1 MSTTFLRLSLLIGFL
16 LLPGINLVAQ
26 EEGQEPA
33 AAEQP
38 DDLLQEWDRLIYVP
52 FRELKD
58 VFDNQKSSAVI
69 PYEEYMQLMKV
80 YLESRNTQQASPDAV
95 ITAAAYEAA
104 VEGDVVRIKATL
116 DINLVKTDGVKTDG
130 WKTLVLPFGNC
141 AVGSIDNQDED
152 CLLKGR
158 GNGQYDL
165 WLKGSGSK
173 TVVVNLLT
181 AVTRS
186 PEHQSFSIHCP
197 ATAIGNLK
205 VTIPKAD
212 QQVSILP
219 LQILLPGENEEPA
232 EEDETATVVNASLAS
247 TNRFEVRWN
256 PKASS
261 KPVMDLL
268 ASVQNATHVKIEP
281 GLIQTTTQLTYEVLR
296 GELTEATVIVPKDAR
311 IIDVAATKGQIRS
324 WDVVD
329 SKDKQNGQTLKLT
342 LLNSISDQFAVT
354 IETEQ
359 DLSGEQVSLLGQS
372 TDGKVHGIHAQEV
385 IRETGILTV
394 TTDPTL
400 TATAKEMS
408 GIKRTRQATESSLEQ
423 QAWSF
428 TGQSGQLILNVNPV
442 KPRLLADQ
450 SASLVFDDDQIR
462 LSSKITYTIEKAGVF
477 QLAIKYPEDLVIDS
491 VRADGMTEF
500 KSDENAGLLTLSL
513 AQKRIGKITVDL
525 QGHRPFDS
533 TVALESV
540 PLPFVSAEGVERE
553 EGNVRILAP
562 PFLDVITIEDSV
574 EGLFP
579 DQEVSSQRSGRAVVV
594 SAWKYSQKPVA
605 LSVRT
610 SPRSAQIS
618 STVATTAKI
627 EPNVV
632 AMNSTI
638 TFDVKNAG
646 IDTFRISVP
655 EAIAADVRFRT
666 LNGRQSI
673 QQRNQADAVDGKVI
687 WTLVLQSE
695 VIGKVP
701 FAVDWEIPI
710 ATQDEDDEENEDS
723 EEAKKTEFS
732 IIVPDVIAPFEDGAE
747 GRRDVTMTG
756 VTGELRL
763 LRHDSLSVSAAAIDD
778 SMEAIDVREL
788 RLMPTSGYLAF
799 RYFEQPAST
808 NVQVT
813 RHEIQEVV
821 KTVVSKAAIEV
832 VTDKQRLANYLCQYE
847 ITSSE
852 RQRLRVD
859 LPANAELQAPLLNSA
874 RTTFEAAEDVEPET
888 GWTAYYVNV
897 GRKST
902 SDQAFV
908 LTLQFRCPITEEN
921 KFPFQ
926 GQGGKQVL
934 RLPGLTSADEAV
946 VVQETRLA
954 VYHPEKIAL
963 VGDANHWKFTGTP
976 DFNVMNPLVSSNAV
990 NEAGQLR
997 NWIKSA
1003 PQATDFARQGHV
1015 SVYRALGH
1023 QPAIKATWWNR
1034 PFLVGMISG
1043 AIFLIGLILRRTSWE
1058 NRLSI
1063 LVLVAL
1069 AVGIWSLQDKSET
1082 MQFLTAAI
1090 PGLAAVAVIWIIG
1103 AFRRLTPSARKTDPP
1118 SDDTPPGD
1126 SKPTPSGHSPNKKTQ
1141 PVATPTVTATATSA
1155 KSTTTATTLPPGAV
1169 SPSPDV
1175 SRLMD
1180 DMMGGK

>member
-1 MSTTFLRLSLLIGFL
+1 MSTTFWRLCLLFTFL
-16 LLPGINLVAQ
+16 ALPTTTAVAQ
-26 EEGQEPA
+26 DE
-33 AAEQP
+33 AEQPAEEVKEP

-52 FRELKD
+52 FQELKD

-69 PYEEYMQLMKV
+69 PYAEYMELMKI
-80 YLESRNTQQASPDAV
+80 YLESRTVQQASPDAV
-95 ITAAAYEAA
+95 ITSAAYEAA

-116 DINLVKTDGVKTDG
+116 EINLVEEDG
-130 WKTLVLPFGNC
+130 WKTLNLPFGNC
-141 AVGSIDNQDED
+141 AIGSIDNRADD

-165 WLKGSGSK
+165 WLQGSGSK

-181 AVTRS
+181 AVVRS
-186 PEHQSFSIHCP
+186 PEHQSFSINCP
-197 ATAIGNLK
+197 ATAIGTLK
-205 VTIPKAD
+205 VTIPKAE

-219 LQILLPGENEEPA
+219 LQILLPNEDKEAA
-232 EEDETATVVNASLAS
+232 EEDVASTVVNASLAS

-268 ASVQNATHVKIEP
+268 ASVQNSIRVKIEP
-281 GLIQTTTQLTYEVLR
+281 GLIQTTANLTYEVLR
-296 GELTEATVIVPKDAR
+296 GELTEALVVVPKDAR

-324 WDVVD
+324 WDVVE
-329 SKDKQNGQTLKLT
+329 SKKEQNGQTLKLT
-342 LLNSISDQFAVT
+342 LLNPISDQFAVT

-359 DLSGEQVSLLGQS
+359 DLVGQNVSLLGKS
-372 TDGKVHGIHAQEV
+372 TGGNVHGIHALEV
-385 IRETGILTV
+385 IRETGVLTV
-394 TTDPTL
+394 STDSTL

-408 GIKRTRQATESSLEQ
+408 GIKRTRQATKSSLEQ

-428 TGQSGQLILNVNPV
+428 TGQTGRLVLNVAPV
-442 KPRLLADQ
+442 KPRLLANQ
-450 SASLVFDDDQIR
+450 SASIIFDDDRIR

-477 QLAIKYPEDLVIDS
+477 QLAIKYPEDLAIDS

-500 KSDENAGLLTLSL
+500 KSDENSGLLTLSL

-540 PLPFVSAEGVERE
+540 SLPFFDAEGVERE
-553 EGNVRILAP
+553 EGNIRILAP

-574 EGLFP
+574 SGMFP
-579 DQEVSSQRSGRAVVV
+579 DQEASAQRYRGVVV
-594 SAWKYSQKPVA
+594 ASAWKYSQKPVA

-610 SPRSAQIS
+610 SPRSAQIAA
-618 STVATTAKI
+618 TVATTASI

-655 EAIAADVRFRT
+655 AAIAADVRFRS
-666 LNGRQSI
+666 LNSQQSI
-673 QQRNQADAVDGKVI
+673 QQRNQAAPVDGKVI
-687 WTLVLQSE
+687 WTLVLQRE
-695 VIGKVP
+695 VTGKVP

-710 ATQDEDDEENEDS
+710 GTEDDAVENNT
-723 EEAKKTEFS
+723 EEARNSQFT
-732 IIVPDVIAPFEDGAE
+732 IDVPEVIAPFEEDAE

-756 VTGELRL
+756 ITGELRL
-763 LRHDSLSVSAAAIDD
+763 LRHDSLSVSATAVDD
-778 SMEAIDVREL
+778 SMELIDVREL
-788 RLMPTSGYLAF
+788 KQIPTSGYLAF
-799 RYFEQPAST
+799 RYFEQPASA

-874 RTTFEAAEDVEPET
+874 RTTFEAADAIKPEA
-888 GWTAYYVNV
+888 GWTSYYVNV

-902 SDQAFV
+902 SDDAFI
-908 LTLQFRCPITEEN
+908 LTLQFRCPITQEG

-926 GQGGKQVL
+926 GQGSKQVL

-954 VYHPEKIAL
+954 IYHPEKIAL
-963 VGDANHWKFTGTP
+963 VGDADHWKFTGSP
-976 DFNVMNPLVSSNAV
+976 DFDLTNPLVSSNAQE
-990 NEAGQLR
+990 EAEHLR
-997 NWIKSA
+997 NWIKNA

-1023 QPAIKATWWNR
+1023 QPVIEATWWNR
-1034 PFLVGMISG
+1034 PFLVGIISA

-1063 LVLVAL
+1063 VVLVAL
-1069 AVGIWSLQDKSET
+1069 AVGIWSLQDNSET

-1090 PGLAAVAVIWIIG
+1090 PGLAAVAVIWVVG
-1103 AFRRLTPSARKTDPP
+1103 AFQRLSPPAHSSAPG
-1118 SDDTPPGD
+1118 SDETPPK
-1126 SKPTPSGHSPNKKTQ
+1126 SPRPTPTPPDQSSDATKTSESA
-1141 PVATPTVTATATSA
+1141 PAVATTPTT
-1155 KSTTTATTLPPGAV
+1155 KLPPGAV